1 MRIAT
6 FFWFALLLATTPTLA
21 RARTHFFS
29 GGKTSRQIAVSADAQ
44 EAIETIDGGDFAG
57 GIAQARQIEQTNP
70 DEPLGYLIEGEA
82 RWWEMYCQNL
92 DVKYGMID
100 AWGRSKQPGDAEYLA
115 LADKAMQLA
124 EAKIKEND
132 SAEMHIYAGLGWA
145 LKARLYGLRSERRNT
160 ARAGVQ
166 ARAEFL
172 RAQKLDPSLADEDT
186 GLGLYNYYID
196 TLSSFVKILR
206 FFMGI
211 PGGSKKEGIAQLTN
225 AMEHAELTPVDA
237 RFYLAKNLRTYDFQ
251 YEQALETL
259 QPLVEKYPR
268 NPIFLLLCANL
279 YTELGRKELADVD
292 FREAENLDISDAE
305 CAARVKQI
313 AEKFL
318 GTLQ

>member
-1 MRIAT
+1 M
-6 FFWFALLLATTPTLA
+6 
-21 RARTHFFS
+21 
-29 GGKTSRQIAVSADAQ
+29 GGKISRQIAVPTDAQ
-44 EAIETIDGGDFAG
+44 EAIETIDSGDFPG
-57 GIAQARQIEQTNP
+57 GITQARQIEQTNP
-70 DEPLGYLIEGEA
+70 DDPLGYLIEGEA

-92 DVKYGMID
+92 DVKYGMVE
-100 AWGRSKQPGDAEYLA
+100 AWGRAKQRGDAEYLA
-115 LADKAMQLA
+115 LADKAVQLA
-124 EAKIKEND
+124 ESKIQEND
-132 SAEMHIYAGLGWA
+132 TAEMHIYAGLGWA
-145 LKARLYGLRSERRNT
+145 LKARLYGLRFERRNT
-160 ARAGVQ
+160 AHAGVA
-166 ARAEFL
+166 ARTEFL

-251 YEQALETL
+251 YERALEIL
-259 QPLVEKYPR
+259 QPLVEKYPN
-268 NPIFLLLCANL
+268 NPIFLLLRGNF
-279 YTELGRKELADVD
+279 YTELGRNELAAAD
-292 FREAENLDISDAE
+292 FRAAENLEISDAE

-318 GTLQ
+318 GTPQ